1 MKLASN
7 FVIIAALSVLT
18 GCETVVPSLLS
29 VEAVATP
36 KESATNSTL
45 FGTWEEQGEKDVL
58 AIVRPADQGGYQI
71 AILAGGSVL
80 AFQARLFH
88 VKQSDFLDLAPS
100 DDNDF
105 RIPGHAIARVWIDG
119 GAFRS
124 AFLDSD
130 WFKQQ
135 CAALLTH
142 SGGDKMQL
150 LSPTTAIRALL
161 DTAGESDKAYGKVT
175 TWTKAQ

>member
-1 MKLASN
+1 MKFASTLLI
-7 FVIIAALSVLT
+7 VAALSVLA

-36 KESATNSTL
+36 KEGATNSAL

-71 AILAGGSVL
+71 AILAGGSVMS
-80 AFQARLFH
+80 FQARLFR
-88 VKQSDFLDLAPS
+88 VKQSEFLDLAPS

-105 RIPGHAIARVWIDG
+105 RMPGHAIARVWIDG

-135 CAALLTH
+135 CAALITH

-150 LSPTTAIRALL
+150 FSPTAAIRALL
-161 DTAGESDKAYGKVT
+161 DATGENDKAYGKVT